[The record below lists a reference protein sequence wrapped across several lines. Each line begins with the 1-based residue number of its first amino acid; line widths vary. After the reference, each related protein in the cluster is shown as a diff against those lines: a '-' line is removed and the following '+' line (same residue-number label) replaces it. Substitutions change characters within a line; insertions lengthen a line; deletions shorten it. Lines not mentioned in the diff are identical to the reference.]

1 MTGAYVPALE
11 KLHLLIERRP
21 EDMDLT
27 FLALQVMYRVR
38 QETGALTAA
47 DRERFVAYAA
57 RYAAAKGPQAALVAT
72 WLKYVEK

>member
-1 MTGAYVPALE
+1 
-11 KLHLLIERRP
+11 
-21 EDMDLT
+21 MD
-27 FLALQVMYRVR
+27 RVR